1 MEQSQIR
8 EIFRKK
14 AADLMPEEA
23 QFKAE
28 CSVKMTDRAALYKGA
43 ATESFVP
50 ENMLTPD
57 REAELKQHL
66 AECEIPYFGCDLCF
80 ELYQNIGYQD
90 YVALVEAA
98 GPTESEQSI

>member
-23 QFKAE
+23 RFRAE
-28 CSVKMTDRAALYKGA
+28 CESKAAARAREYKGDE
-43 ATESFVP
+43 TENFVP
-50 ENMLTPD
+50 ENTLTPD
-57 REAELKQHL
+57 REAELKRHL
-66 AECEIPYFGCDLCF
+66 AECEIPYFGCDQCF
-80 ELYQNIGYQD
+80 ELYQNIGYQG
-90 YVALVEAA
+90 YAVLVEAA